1 MIDLA
6 AGFGPEGAD
15 QCALL
20 PVDVDQCELRQKRDN
35 YFCRKSP
42 KSFPRDDCR

>member
-20 PVDVDQCELRQKRDN
+20 PVDVDQCELKQKRDN
-35 YFCRKSP
+35 YFLPQVSKIFSAR
-42 KSFPRDDCR
+42 